1 MRPTILGASAL
12 NALAHCLA
20 EASNQSQ
27 LLSGLPSSQYS
38 IRNNQNSRGRINEA
52 EAPSPLVGTK
62 DNRSS
67 AVTACPAAPF
77 YTSLTQTEKRKK
89 KEKKRET
96 PSVLLHSYGTA
107 SYPPEIV
114 MVYKTMET

>member
-1 MRPTILGASAL
+1 MRPTVLGASAL

-89 KEKKRET
+89 KEKKRDTVRT
-96 PSVLLHSYGTA
+96 PPFIRNCVVSTRNRHG
-107 SYPPEIV
+107 I
-114 MVYKTMET
+114 